1 MNPSLRK
8 SPYELQD
15 LLRSPA
21 SDRRLRSEVQSAFW
35 TAVVVPC
42 PVLLPALGADPVA
55 VGARQQLR
63 VTELLAADL
72 AGFVDVF
79 SVSQLKRKSCSFVCL
94 ELYFIH
100 KLIW

>member
-1 MNPSLRK
+1 MNPSLRQ

-21 SDRRLRSEVQSAFW
+21 SDRRLRPEVQSAFW
-35 TAVVVPC
+35 TAVVAPC
-42 PVLLPALGADPVA
+42 PVFVPALGADPVA

-63 VTELLAADL
+63 VTELFAADL

-79 SVSQLKRKSCSFVCL
+79 SV
-94 ELYFIH
+94 
-100 KLIW
+100 

>member
-21 SDRRLRSEVQSAFW
+21 SDRRLCSEVQSAFW
-35 TAVVVPC
+35 TAVVVPR

-72 AGFVDVF
+72 AGFVDIF
-79 SVSQLKRKSCSFVCL
+79 SVCQSNR
-94 ELYFIH
+94 
-100 KLIW
+100 